1 MHILPTLKM
10 FCSIINTHLR
20 KIRVN
25 LRKPEDPRVD
35 AASRSHGKNSNPI
48 SRGRLMKMNRM
59 RMNRMKMNV
68 MMEIDMMIDMMIT
81 SMMMISMRNMMMKM
95 MKIRMLVT

>member
-48 SRGRLMKMNRM
+48 SRGRLIINMMKMYM
-59 RMNRMKMNV
+59 MMMNRMKMN
-68 MMEIDMMIDMMIT
+68 MMIEIDMMIAKMIT
-81 SMMMISMRNMMMKM
+81 SMVMI
-95 MKIRMLVT
+95 T